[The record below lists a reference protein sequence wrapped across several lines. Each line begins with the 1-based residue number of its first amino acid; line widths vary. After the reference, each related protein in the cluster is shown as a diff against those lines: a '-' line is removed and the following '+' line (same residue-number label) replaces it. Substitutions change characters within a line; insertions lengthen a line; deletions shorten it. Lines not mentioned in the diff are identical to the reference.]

1 MPSKKK
7 ARGKARRAAKSRKA
21 KEDGGAVNGITSEM
35 QRLQISNNKTSK
47 DKDEDALLEAAINLA
62 TAEREKLEAAGTN
75 DEKDISKECYHGFV
89 PWPRGHV
96 CEAFLESF
104 IVEFNACCR
113 SSPSIYELFGYIYE
127 ATKTKYT
134 EVWNDSDMVQ
144 WSASRLVMHVAN
156 LILEGNYSIAARF
169 SMCSSFFEQ
178 WAAVLYQNE
187 SQASCVWDK
196 FVDYLCDW
204 GKMSE
209 LYLGDEHTIVSFFR
223 KRIPCKCLDDKYKKV
238 KFIKKIGF
246 CNSPTCSLPERKTL
260 RSKMLYCTQC
270 RKANYC
276 SRECQVANWPTHK
289 EYCALIAENNKRAAK
304 NSRQKKSMNSVQGEN
319 RILQNMR

>member
-7 ARGKARRAAKSRKA
+7 ARGKARRTPKSKKA
-21 KEDGGAVNGITSEM
+21 KDDGGGAVNDIDSQM
-35 QRLQISNNKTSK
+35 QRLQIGNNKNS
-47 DKDEDALLEAAINLA
+47 KDEDDDEEALLEAAINLA
-62 TAEREKLEAAGTN
+62 ASEREELKAAAKN
-75 DEKDISKECYHGFV
+75 DDVNNSEKCHHGFK
-89 PWPRGHV
+89 PIPIPGNHV
-96 CEAFLESF
+96 CEAFIESF
-104 IVEFNACCR
+104 VVEFNACCR
-113 SSPSIYELFGYIYE
+113 SNPNIYELFRHIYE

-134 EVWNDSDMVQ
+134 EVWNDSDMMQ
-144 WSASRLVMHVAN
+144 WVASHIIIHGTN
-156 LILEGNYSIAARF
+156 EILKGNYSIATHF

-196 FVDYLCDW
+196 FVDLCDW

-223 KRIPCKCLDDKYKKV
+223 KRVPCNCLDDKYNEV
-238 KFIKKIGF
+238 KSITKIGF
-246 CNSPTCSLPERKTL
+246 CHNPNCSLPERKTV

-276 SRECQVANWPTHK
+276 SRECQVAHWPTHK

-304 NSRQKKSMNSVQGEN
+304 KSRQKKSMNSVQG
-319 RILQNMR
+319 